1 MTAAAG
7 LGSWPGTDP
16 LAAHLAVFDVVAD
29 AQAGVEGIPNLVCLP
44 ARGPAAGAVGRTLA
58 MLEDMPA
65 GLEPHG
71 WRLRANPDADL
82 RRARATLQADVAALA
97 IAAEGYAG
105 SLAVPVLGPWSL
117 ASRLWLPRGE
127 RVLADPVALRDL
139 VESLAVGL
147 REHVTE
153 VRRRLPGVEPVVLV
167 SEPAL
172 ADVVLGAVPTF
183 SGRARLAAIEHA
195 VVREALRRLVTGLGS
210 LRTGTSSSGAD
221 DLRIQGVPVPQVAD
235 VPVRGAD
242 HDLDVVLQVPA
253 DPVSVRL
260 GASVGAGGVALD
272 VTAAGV
278 ALWEALA
285 EAVESGVRPVLG
297 AVRSERGADGPGSE
311 AIEAARAVERP
322 WTGVGLARPRLADV
336 VVTPASGLAGVTP
349 ERARR
354 ALRAAVDAA
363 RELAERAGS

>member
-1 MTAAAG
+1 MTAGAG
-7 LGSWPGTDP
+7 LGPWPGTDP

-29 AQAGVEGIPNLVCLP
+29 VPAGVQGIPNLVHLP
-44 ARGPAAGAVGRTLA
+44 ARGPIAGAVGRTLA

-82 RRARATLQADVAALA
+82 RRARTTLRADVEALA
-97 IAAEGYAG
+97 IAAQGYAG
-105 SLAVPVLGPWSL
+105 PLVVPVVGPWSL

-127 RVLADPVALRDL
+127 RVLADPVAVRDL
-139 VESLAVGL
+139 VESLVVGL
-147 REHVTE
+147 REHVTD
-153 VRRRLPGVEPVVLV
+153 VQRRLPGVEPVVLV

-183 SGRARLAAIEHA
+183 SGRARLAAIEDA

-210 LRTGTSSSGAD
+210 LRIGTSSGGAD
-221 DLRIQGVPVPQVAD
+221 DLRIQGVAPPSAD
-235 VPVRGAD
+235 LPVRGA
-242 HDLDVVLQVPA
+242 HPGLETVLQVPA

-278 ALWEALA
+278 ALWEPLA
-285 EAVESGVRPVLG
+285 ESVESGVRPWLG
-297 AVRSERGADGPGSE
+297 AIRSERGSDGPGSE
-311 AIEAARAVERP
+311 AIGAAQAVERS
-322 WTGVGLARPRLADV
+322 WTAIGLQRARLADV

-349 ERARR
+349 ERAQA